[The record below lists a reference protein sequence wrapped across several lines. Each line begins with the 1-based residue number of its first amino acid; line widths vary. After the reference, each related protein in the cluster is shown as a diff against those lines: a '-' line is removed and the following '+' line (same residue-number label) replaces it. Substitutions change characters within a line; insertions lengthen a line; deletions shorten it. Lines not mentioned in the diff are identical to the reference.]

1 MNLIERKNKQF
12 IDFKILI
19 PTILLSVLGVITLLS
34 TTILP
39 AGGFGDLDIVWKQII
54 FIIIGFVIY
63 FILTIV
69 DLSYLK
75 YWQILLILF
84 AGTVLLLI
92 LTLLIGPTINNVK
105 RWLIV
110 GGVQIQASE
119 IAKVTVIIYTASILS
134 LKDKINQWLLLLIS
148 FILSSVLFIL
158 IFLEPSGS
166 MSILLMSIWFLVSF
180 FGLNNTL
187 RNSAMLIILGSNIL
201 AFLLSSITQNNAWLL
216 LLLIGITVSVFA
228 FYHKESWK
236 IFVTVTFVIS
246 ILIGLG
252 SRIIWKDVLR
262 EYQKNRIEAFF
273 NPEETQDDIGF
284 NVNQARIAIGSGQLV
299 GKGFGNGTQSKR
311 NFLPEYQTDFIFA
324 SFAEEFGLIGSLFLL
339 SLYAI
344 LIITCFNLAVNTIDN
359 PLYSLIAIGVG
370 LKLLLEVFINI
381 GTNTG
386 VIPATGIPLPLMS
399 SGGSITV
406 MTFVCL
412 GLMQNIS
419 SRYAQSRKGHSEGIM
434 DEY

>member
-1 MNLIERKNKQF
+1 MDLIEKKHKQSL
-12 IDFKILI
+12 DLKIFI
-19 PTILLSVLGVITLLS
+19 PTVLLSIVGIITLLS

-54 FIIIGFVIY
+54 FIIIGFIIY
-63 FILTIV
+63 FILTRI

-75 YWQILLILF
+75 YWQILSILF
-84 AGTVLLLI
+84 AVTALLLI
-92 LTLLIGPTINNVK
+92 LTLLVGPTINNVK

-119 IAKVTVIIYTASILS
+119 IAKVIVILYTASILS
-134 LKDKINQWLLLLIS
+134 LKDKINQFVLLLIT
-148 FILSSVLFIL
+148 FFLSSVFFIL
-158 IFLEPSGS
+158 IFFEPSGS
-166 MSILLMSIWFLVSF
+166 MSILLITIWFLVSF

-201 AFLLSSITQNNAWLL
+201 AFLLSSITQNNAWFLL
-216 LLLIGITVSVFA
+216 LLVGLMVSVFS

-236 IFVTVTFVIS
+236 IFILITFIIS

-252 SRIIWKDVLR
+252 SRIVWKDVLR
-262 EYQKNRIEAFF
+262 EYQKNRVEAFF
-273 NPEETQDDIGF
+273 NPEETQNDIGF
-284 NVNQARIAIGSGQLV
+284 NVNQARIAIGSGQLL

-412 GLMQNIS
+412 GLVQNIS
-419 SRYAQSRKGHSEGIM
+419 SRYISSKKGNSNGLL
-434 DEY
+434 DED